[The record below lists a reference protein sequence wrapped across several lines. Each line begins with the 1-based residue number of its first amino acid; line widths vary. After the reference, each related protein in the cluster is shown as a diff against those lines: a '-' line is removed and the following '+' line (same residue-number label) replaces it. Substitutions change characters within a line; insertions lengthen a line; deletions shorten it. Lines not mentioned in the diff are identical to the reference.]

1 MTDAVPEI
9 RREGDRLVLPGMA
22 TAHSH
27 AFQRALR
34 GRTQRRENSPGSF
47 WSWRDLMYTL
57 AAQLDPDDMYHIAY
71 FAFAELTMSGVTAVG
86 EFHYIHHT
94 PDGTPYADRLTMSD
108 AVIHAAH
115 DAGIRL
121 TLLRTAYFQ
130 DGPGDTPTPV
140 QRRFCDASVDQVLRD
155 VEALA
160 QRYVAY
166 PLVHVG
172 LAAHSLRAVARPQL
186 GALAAYAR
194 RHALPFHMHVAEQ
207 PREVDICLDTYG
219 VRPGVLLADD
229 GILDK
234 RFVAVHATHLT
245 PEEMSMLGATQ
256 AFVCLC
262 RTTERDLGDGL
273 PDTAALVRAGAKLCV
288 GVDSYTSSD
297 AFDELRAVE
306 YDERSRTLTRHAA
319 VDAPMLLAAV
329 TRQGYA
335 ALGLGP
341 AWQHD
346 LVYLNAHDAS
356 IAGSND
362 ALLADSVIF
371 GATPRAVDEVVI
383 AGRPVVQHGMHVHYD
398 AARNGYE
405 TTLRKLG
412 LL

>member
-1 MTDAVPEI
+1 
-9 RREGDRLVLPGMA
+9 MA
-22 TAHSH
+22 TVHSH

-34 GRTQRRENSPGSF
+34 GRTQRRANSPGSF

-57 AAQLDPDDMYHIAY
+57 AARLDPDDMYHIAH
-71 FAFAELTMSGVTAVG
+71 FAFVELTMSGVTAVG
-86 EFHYIHHT
+86 EFHYIHHA
-94 PDGTPYADRLTMSD
+94 PDGTPYADRLTMAD

-130 DGPGDTPTPV
+130 AGPGEPPTPI
-140 QRRFCDASVDQVLRD
+140 QRRFCDATVDQVCRD

-160 QRYVAY
+160 QRYVAS
-166 PLVHVG
+166 PLVHIGV
-172 LAAHSLRAVARPQL
+172 AAHSLRAVTRPQL
-186 GALAAYAR
+186 GALATYAR
-194 RHALPFHMHVAEQ
+194 SHTLPFHMHVAEQ
-207 PREVDICLDTYG
+207 PREVDICLGTYG
-219 VRPGVLLADD
+219 MRPVMLLADD
-229 GILDK
+229 GILDE

-245 PEEMSMLGATQ
+245 PEEMALLGAAQ
-256 AFVCLC
+256 AFICLC

-273 PDTAALVRAGAKLCV
+273 PDTTAMVRAGVTLCV
-288 GVDSYTSSD
+288 GVDSHTSGD
-297 AFDELRAVE
+297 AFEELRAVE

-319 VDAPMLLAAV
+319 VDAPVLLAAA

-346 LVYLNAHDAS
+346 QVYLNAHDAS
-356 IAGSND
+356 IAGSSD
-362 ALLADSVIF
+362 ALLTDSVIF
-371 GATPRAVDEVVI
+371 GATPRTVDEVVI
-383 AGRPVVQHGMHVHYD
+383 AGRPVVQHGIHVYYE
-398 AARNGYE
+398 AARSGYE